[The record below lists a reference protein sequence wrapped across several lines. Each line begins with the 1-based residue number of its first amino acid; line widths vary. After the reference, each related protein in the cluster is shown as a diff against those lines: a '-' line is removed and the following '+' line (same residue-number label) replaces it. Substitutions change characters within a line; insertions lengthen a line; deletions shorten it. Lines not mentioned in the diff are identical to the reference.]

1 MKQLLIAALFATML
15 LTGCGPSTDELR
27 TQGIA
32 EFQVGHLDK
41 AQSLF
46 DRVLERKPSD
56 GQSLYY
62 MGRIYHATG
71 FFERAIYCY
80 ESAIDADPSLDVARL
95 WLMRAKSE
103 AGSSGKILEIIPPQ
117 NPRPSTP

>member
-1 MKQLLIAALFATML
+1 MKQLLIAGLFATML
-15 LTGCGPSTDELR
+15 LTGCGPSTDDLR

-71 FFERAIYCY
+71 FYERAVYFY
-80 ESAIDADPSLDVARL
+80 GSAIDADPSLDMARL
-95 WLMRAKSE
+95 WLLRANSDL
-103 AGSSGKILEIIPPQ
+103 ANMSRMPASIPPQ
-117 NPRPSTP
+117 PPAPATP